1 VIGAILFLV
10 FGVSVARVCPE
21 CGGEVVYVSETGEF
35 VCKSCGLVVG
45 KVIAGGF
52 VPAEVRH
59 HVVVDEFGVH
69 HRFVDSK
76 VVRGGVEV
84 AVARLISTRKV
95 VPKLWALREYKPTLE
110 EMLAPPEE
118 GGIPVEAVFVSL
130 RQPVTYRGWCKI
142 HEKDEEVRRFDVVNR
157 IFPHVE
163 VSTFKRLLGLKKV
176 KGYAVTPVDGVKAF
190 MIACEYG
197 NKSFAYGF
205 LKAMAEKFREVET
218 TPEHVGETLSRLQTK
233 GIIFATGETVLTE
246 TVYRIDP
253 ELRVKLMRSAEWWRD

>member
-1 VIGAILFLV
+1 VWGL
-10 FGVSVARVCPE
+10 SVAKVCPE
-21 CGGEVVYVSETGEF
+21 CGGEVVFISETGEF

-45 KVIAGGF
+45 RVVAGGF

-59 HVVVDEFGVH
+59 HIVVDEFGVH
-69 HRFVDSK
+69 HRFVDSRA
-76 VVRGGVEV
+76 VRGGVE
-84 AVARLISTRKV
+84 V
-95 VPKLWALREYKPTLE
+95 VPKLWALREYRPTLE

-130 RQPVTYRGWCKI
+130 RQPVIYKGWCKI
-142 HEKDEEVRRFDVVNR
+142 HEKDEEVRRFDIVNR
-157 IFPHVE
+157 VFPHVE

-190 MIACEYG
+190 MIACDYG
-197 NKSFAYGF
+197 TKSFAYGF

-218 TPEHVGETLSRLQTK
+218 TVEHVGETLSRLQAK
-233 GIIFATGETVLTE
+233 GIIFATGETVLLE

-253 ELRVKLMRSAEWWRD
+253 ELRVKLLRSAEWWRD